1 MNREIKILVNSLLV
15 FMFTLLLVTCGLRP
29 QSEVPSPT
37 AQAVNTSI
45 PQSVVPSQTAQAVNT
60 SIPQSVVPTQT
71 AQTTRTFNS
80 NGERIY
86 LTSTSDRGTNIT
98 YTNGPS
104 SGMMGGGSQGGMMGG
119 GSQGGMMGGGKLACA
134 SCHGFNGRGG
144 TSTMMGMQKIN
155 APDIRWLTLKSEF
168 DAEKFRLAV
177 TKGQDPDGK
186 KQLNNYMPRWN
197 IGNDDLVDLIT
208 YLKTLP

>member
-1 MNREIKILVNSLLV
+1 MNREIKIIVNSLLV
-15 FMFTLLLVTCGLRP
+15 FMFTLLLVTCASRP
-29 QSEVPSPT
+29 QSVAPSPTPQAVNTSRPQSVVSSPT
-37 AQAVNTSI
+37 AQA
-45 PQSVVPSQTAQAVNT
+45 
-60 SIPQSVVPTQT
+60 
-71 AQTTRTFNS
+71 TRTFNS

-98 YTNGPS
+98 YTNGQS
-104 SGMMGGGSQGGMMGG
+104 SGSMGGGSQGGMMGG
-119 GSQGGMMGGGKLACA
+119 GSQGGMMGAGKLACA

-144 TSTMMGMQKIN
+144 TSTMMGIQTMN
-155 APDIRWLTLKSEF
+155 APDIRWSALKNEF

-186 KQLNNYMPRWN
+186 KQLNNYMPRWK
-197 IGNDDLVDLIT
+197 IGNEDLADLIA